1 MAASGFRH
9 VLAVP
14 KGSGLVQMGDAP
26 IEPVEHIA
34 TFYSAGKQR
43 SLGPFATAEEA
54 AAAYSRFVRAEFEEE
69 AAAAAAEAAAQKA
82 RAAKAAAAKAALTAD
97 RGAARAA
104 EQAAAEAEKARVHA
118 QRYAVL
124 QARREGREP
133 PKEPGGGG
141 GGSQRRASSGGS
153 SSKGAEGEGKGWQKE
168 AESGLTFL
176 ERLAERRKKKEER
189 HVGRYR
195 EM

>member
-26 IEPVEHIA
+26 IKPGEPVEHIA

-54 AAAYSRFVRAEFEEE
+54 AAAYSRFVRAEFDEE

-104 EQAAAEAEKARVHA
+104 EQA
-118 QRYAVL
+118 
-124 QARREGREP
+124 
-133 PKEPGGGG
+133 
-141 GGSQRRASSGGS
+141 
-153 SSKGAEGEGKGWQKE
+153 
-168 AESGLTFL
+168 
-176 ERLAERRKKKEER
+176 
-189 HVGRYR
+189 
-195 EM
+195 